1 MSTFIIWSDLT
12 KAEQDKKLEE
22 ILAVAALDDFILYQG
37 ANQMDQTWYRV
48 IEKEGKKDL
57 KWTYVPYDDEDC
69 RNTSF

>member
-37 ANQMDQTWYRV
+37 ANQMDLELQKQLCTGHTQQTH
-48 IEKEGKKDL
+48 
-57 KWTYVPYDDEDC
+57 
-69 RNTSF
+69 